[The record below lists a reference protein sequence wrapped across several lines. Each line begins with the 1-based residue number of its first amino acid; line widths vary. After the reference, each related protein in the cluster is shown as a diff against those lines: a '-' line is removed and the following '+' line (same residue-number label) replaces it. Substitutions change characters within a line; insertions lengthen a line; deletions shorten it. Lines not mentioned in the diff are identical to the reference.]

1 MIKSV
6 TVQNPF
12 VGDDPLVLNLPS
24 SHEEHGIYIK
34 SITGIG
40 PDKATINTTSL
51 AMEDGGI
58 FNSAKSDIR
67 NIVIT
72 LGFYESSILHNSI
85 EDSRHLTYKYF
96 PKKKEITLIFETDN
110 RTLAISG
117 YVESNEP
124 DIFSKEETAQISI
137 ICPDPNFYDVT
148 SYETHFG
155 GIDGKFEFTYENNT
169 VADEELVIFGGIS
182 PEDQVIVSS
191 HNAVIGIPGVVYFE
205 KTENPNIFNEW
216 MYTDYLHGW
225 VQTGSNKVLYNA
237 DTILGEI
244 MEGGVHDIWYY
255 GDEDIGVVLRIHFR
269 DRATNIVMTNQEDLN
284 QVLRIDTDVIEAILC
299 EYYETSDM
307 KIMPGD
313 EIIVDSTI
321 GNKSMYFTRGGDT
334 LNILNAMGRDPKD
347 GTIHFDTSWF
357 KLHKGLNQFV
367 FTAETGFDNIEMTME
382 GYTAY
387 DGV

>member
-124 DIFSKEETAQISI
+124 DIFNKEETTQISI
-137 ICPDPNFYDVT
+137 ICTDPNFYDIDDMT
-148 SYETHFG
+148 YTFG
-155 GIDGKFEFTYENNT
+155 SANGLFEFPFENNT
-169 VADEELVIFGGIS
+169 VNDDELTSIGGMS
-182 PEDQVIVSS
+182 SDEYNIV
-191 HNAVIGIPGVVYFE
+191 NILPIEGVDNTFYYVKKNLGDDIVYDEYYYLEGGPFIPLQE
-205 KTENPNIFNEW
+205 
-216 MYTDYLHGW
+216 
-225 VQTGSNKVLYNA
+225 NKVLHNAKLCMGDISEAGVYEVYYNGDA
-237 DTILGEI
+237 DIGIIMTIHLLGEVGNI
-244 MEGGVHDIWYY
+244 TINNVIPDDILELDVTKIKELAGIEEFQS
-255 GDEDIGVVLRIHFR
+255 GD
-269 DRATNIVMTNQEDLN
+269 NIVVISKVGHKSIFFERDDIK
-284 QVLRIDTDVIEAILC
+284 VDV
-299 EYYETSDM
+299 
-307 KIMPGD
+307 
-313 EIIVDSTI
+313 
-321 GNKSMYFTRGGDT
+321 
-334 LNILNAMGRDPKD
+334 LNAMNKEY
-347 GTIHFDTSWF
+347 FDRSWF
-357 KLHKGLNQFV
+357 TLTKGLNQFT
-367 FTAETGFDNIEMTME
+367 FNAETGRDNVKIIIDANV
-382 GYTAY
+382 AY

>member
-96 PKKKEITLIFETDN
+96 PKKKKVTLTFETDN
-110 RTLAISG
+110 RTLRISG

-124 DIFSKEETAQISI
+124 DIFNKDETTQISI
-137 ICPDPNFYDVT
+137 ICTDPNFYDVDDMT
-148 SYETHFG
+148 YTFG
-155 GIDGKFEFTYENNT
+155 SANGLFEFLFENNT
-169 VADEELVIFGGIS
+169 VNDDELTSIGGMIS
-182 PEDQVIVSS
+182 DEYKVVNALPLTGEDNTFYYVKRTL
-191 HNAVIGIPGVVYFE
+191 GDDVVYDE
-205 KTENPNIFNEW
+205 
-216 MYTDYLHGW
+216 YYYLKNGPFILL
-225 VQTGSNKVLYNA
+225 QENKVLHNAELCMGDVSEAGVYEVYYNGDA
-237 DTILGEI
+237 DVGMILTIHLLGEV
-244 MEGGVHDIWYY
+244 GDITINNVIPDQTIELNVNKIKALAGIEEFES
-255 GDEDIGVVLRIHFR
+255 GD
-269 DRATNIVMTNQEDLN
+269 NIVIISKVGYKCIYFERGDS
-284 QVLRIDTDVIEAILC
+284 QVD
-299 EYYETSDM
+299 
-307 KIMPGD
+307 
-313 EIIVDSTI
+313 
-321 GNKSMYFTRGGDT
+321 
-334 LNILNAMGRDPKD
+334 ILNAMNKEY
-347 GTIHFDTSWF
+347 FDRSWF
-357 KLHKGLNQFV
+357 TLTKGLNQFT
-367 FTAETGFDNIEMTME
+367 FNAETGRDNIKIIIDANV
-382 GYTAY
+382 AY